1 VSTSADYSEPSKINK
16 IGATKFSKVRF
27 LHEMYADAYNQLI
40 FIINCA
46 DRSRKI
52 PRDFFNRT
60 ITMQSKISRRAVVK
74 GGLIA
79 GALVPA
85 LSMLA
90 NTTTAAG
97 FPPLDPNDPTAKA
110 LGYVTDATKVDA
122 SANPT
127 YKPTQKCSNCA
138 QYQGKASDASAG
150 CNIFAGHSVP
160 QGGWCK
166 VWAQK
171 P

>member
-1 VSTSADYSEPSKINK
+1 
-16 IGATKFSKVRF
+16 
-27 LHEMYADAYNQLI
+27 
-40 FIINCA
+40 
-46 DRSRKI
+46 
-52 PRDFFNRT
+52 
-60 ITMQSKISRRAVVK
+60 MQNTISRRAVIK

-85 LSMLA
+85 MGLIGNS
-90 NTTTAAG
+90 AAAALT
-97 FPPLDPNDPTAKA
+97 PLDPNDPMAKA
-110 LGYVTDATKVDA
+110 VKYAPDGSKVNA

-127 YKPTQKCSNCA
+127 FKPTQKCANCA

-160 QGGWCK
+160 AGGWCN

-171 P
+171 SGA